1 MSSTSDS
8 NNNSLIAF
16 SQNVAEIIETV
27 GKSIVSIQGQRFSCS
42 GIYWQEGIIVTSA
55 ENIKRPKDVTIT
67 LPNGETA
74 PVKLLGSDRSRDVA
88 VFESNIKLPVA
99 PVDGDY
105 KPKVGQTAIA
115 VGRNSRGLIASQG
128 IISTVGDPWRSTLGG
143 YIDRFISVD
152 LNLYSGMAGSALV
165 NPQGQVIGFNTTGPR
180 RSVLTIPAATVGRV
194 VTQLLEQGHIRRGY
208 LGIAMQPVD
217 LPDSLVTEFSL
228 QTQQGLMIVNVEPQ
242 SPAAEAG
249 MILGDIL
256 TKIETTPV
264 AKLRD
269 LQAFLE
275 PQNIGKAIA
284 VELIRGGKLKNISL
298 TVGDSGNRQ

>member
-1 MSSTSDS
+1 MSSTSNS
-8 NNNSLIAF
+8 NNNPLIAL
-16 SQNVAEIIETV
+16 SQNIAEIIETV
-27 GKSIVSIQGQRFSCS
+27 GKSIVAMQGQRFSCS

-67 LPNGETA
+67 LPDGDTA

-88 VFESNIKLPVA
+88 VFETDAKLPVA
-99 PVDGDY
+99 PIDRECEL
-105 KPKVGQTAIA
+105 KVGQSAIA
-115 VGRNSRGLIASQG
+115 VGNSPKGLIASQG
-128 IISTVGDPWRSTLGG
+128 IVSTVGDPWRSTMGG
-143 YIDRFISVD
+143 YIDRFIRVD

-165 NPQGQVIGFNTTGPR
+165 NAEGQVVGFNTTGPR
-180 RSVLTIPAATVGRV
+180 RSVLNIPAATVDRV

-249 MILGDIL
+249 ILLGDIL
-256 TKIETTPV
+256 TRIETTSV

-269 LQAFLE
+269 LQTFLE

-284 VELIRGGKLKNISL
+284 VELIRAGKLENISL

>member
-1 MSSTSDS
+1 MSSTSS
-8 NNNSLIAF
+8 NNLLIAL
-16 SQNVAEIIETV
+16 SQNIAEIIETV
-27 GKSIVSIQGQRFSCS
+27 GKSVVAIQGQRFRCS
-42 GIYWQEGIIVTSA
+42 GIYWQEGIIITSA

-74 PVKLLGSDRSRDVA
+74 PVKLKGSDRSRDVA
-88 VFESNIKLPVA
+88 VFETETKLPI
-99 PVDGDY
+99 PSIDRNCEL
-105 KPKVGQTAIA
+105 KVGQSAIA
-115 VGRNSRGLIASQG
+115 VGNSLRGLIASQG
-128 IISTVGDPWRSTLGG
+128 IVSTVGDPWRSTLGG

-152 LNLYSGMAGSALV
+152 LNLYSGMAGSALI
-165 NPQGQVIGFNTTGPR
+165 NAEGQIVGFNTTGPR
-180 RSVLTIPAATVGRV
+180 RSVLTIPAATVDRV
-194 VTQLLEQGHIRRGY
+194 VTQLLEKGHIRRGY

-217 LPDSLVTEFSL
+217 LPDSLVSEFSL

-249 MILGDIL
+249 ILLGDIL
-256 TKIETTPV
+256 TKIETTSV

-284 VELIRGGKLKNISL
+284 VELIRGGKLENISL
-298 TVGDSGNRQ
+298 TVGDSGDRQ